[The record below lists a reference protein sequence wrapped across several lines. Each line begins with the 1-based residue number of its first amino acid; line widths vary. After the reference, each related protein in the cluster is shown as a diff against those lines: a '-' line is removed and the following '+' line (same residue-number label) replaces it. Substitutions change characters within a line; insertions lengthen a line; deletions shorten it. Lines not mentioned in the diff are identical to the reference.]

1 MRSHR
6 LPQKIYNAGE
16 NGSILKCS
24 CTKAARPSMDLR
36 MSVYPQAIYISLA
49 AVMSPNI
56 RTSVQEALPPQSAGL
71 HLGPLPMLPGEDEQ
85 LQMPALG

>member
-16 NGSILKCS
+16 NECS

-56 RTSVQEALPPQSAGL
+56 RTSAQEALPPQSAGL